1 MILKTDGSLGE
12 VTVSNSVVAQ
22 IAGEAASHCY
32 GVVGMAPGSK
42 KQQFMHLFSKKY
54 YTDKGVIV
62 RGNADSVIIEIH
74 IIVSYGM
81 NINAIAKSIVNKVRF
96 TVTEM
101 TGVKVEKV
109 LVKVDGIQE

>member
-1 MILKTDGSLGE
+1 MIAYDTRLGTVNFSDAYLSKLIGSA
-12 VTVSNSVVAQ
+12 VST
-22 IAGEAASHCY
+22 CY

>member
-1 MILKTDGSLGE
+1 MIAYDTRLG
-12 VTVSNSVVAQ
+12 TVNFSDAYLSKLIGNAVST
-22 IAGEAASHCY
+22 CY

>member
-1 MILKTDGSLGE
+1 MIAYDTRLG
-12 VTVSNSVVAQ
+12 TVNFSDAYLSKLIGNAVST
-22 IAGEAASHCY
+22 CY

-96 TVTEM
+96 SVTEM

>member
-1 MILKTDGSLGE
+1 MIAYETRLGTVNFSDGYLSKLIGNA
-12 VTVSNSVVAQ
+12 VSS
-22 IAGEAASHCY
+22 CY
-32 GVVGMAPGSK
+32 GVVGMAPGGR
-42 KQQFMHLFSKKY
+42 KQLFMHLFSKKH

-62 RGNADSVIIEIH
+62 RGTADSIIVELH

-96 TVTEM
+96 TVTET
-101 TGVKVEKV
+101 TGIKVEKV

>member
-1 MILKTDGSLGE
+1 MIAYDTRLGTVNFSDAYLAKLIGSA
-12 VTVSNSVVAQ
+12 VST
-22 IAGEAASHCY
+22 CY

-81 NINAIAKSIVNKVRF
+81 NINAIANSIVNKVRF